1 MKPFRTLT
9 FDAKGSFKANAQA
22 EKDYARSLKKLAR
35 AVGGIVETHIDGTT
49 IIDEAGMLKR
59 LAEYSKVITPWA
71 TKQSALMVKKVSAS
85 NKRAWQS
92 KSQLIG
98 RLLRENLA
106 EGHVDLAAQ
115 KLVHEQVNL
124 IQSIPKE
131 AGERA
136 QKLAMEAA
144 LNGKRSSEVAKELMR
159 TTDVTESRA
168 VLIARTE
175 TARSNAAISR
185 ARAQSVDSTQYIW
198 HTADDGDVRESHA
211 EMEGTI
217 QSWDDP
223 PTLSDDMT
231 GNPGEFPN
239 CRCWAEPILPT
250 NE

>member
-1 MKPFRTLT
+1 MTSFRKLT
-9 FDAKGSFKANAQA
+9 FDAPRSFKTPVAA

-35 AVGGIVETHIDGTT
+35 AVGGVIETHIDGVK
-49 IIDEAGMLKR
+49 IIDEAGMLKK
-59 LAEYSKVITPWA
+59 LNEYSKVITPWA
-71 TKQSALMVKKVSAS
+71 TKQSSKMVGKVSAS

-92 KSQLIG
+92 KSALIG
-98 RLLRENLA
+98 RLFRENLA

-115 KLVHEQVNL
+115 RLVHEQVKL
-124 IQSIPKE
+124 IQSIPTE
-131 AGERA
+131 AAERA
-136 QKLAMEAA
+136 QKLSMEAV
-144 LNGKRSSEVAKELMR
+144 LNGSRIDEIAEELQR
-159 TTDVTESRA
+159 TTDVTENRA
-168 VLIARTE
+168 ILIARTE
-175 TARSNAAISR
+175 TSRSNAAISR
-185 ARAQSVDSTQYIW
+185 ARAQSVDSKQYIW

-211 EMEGTI
+211 EMEGTV